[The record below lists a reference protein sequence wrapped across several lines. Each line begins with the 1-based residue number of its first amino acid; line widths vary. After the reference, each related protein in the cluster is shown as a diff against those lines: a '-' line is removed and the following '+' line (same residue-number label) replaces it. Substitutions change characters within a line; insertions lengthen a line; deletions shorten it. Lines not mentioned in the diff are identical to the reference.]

1 MYIISKSA
9 ILFAA
14 AAAIILIANHPSSVF
29 SQFTEP
35 EENFDIDAFDKAFH
49 NIEELEEGRE
59 FVEILEETLDKV
71 NELKPS
77 IAKCVAYKWAANAL
91 EELMNFMRCYKE
103 GRKDTV
109 ECKHLQ
115 RRIDNIKREM
125 KHENC
130 EEVVNNINEDD

>member
-1 MYIISKSA
+1 MKFFFQISTNEKFLFTFSFF
-9 ILFAA
+9 ILSHF
-14 AAAIILIANHPSSVF
+14 F
-29 SQFTEP
+29 FRP
-35 EENFDIDAFDKAFH
+35 EENFDIDAFDEAFH
-49 NIEELEEGRE
+49 KIEELEEGRE